1 MHLSAGD
8 QNGNSLNM
16 NSSDWILVLVIGAT
30 IAGLIL
36 WPRGSS
42 RERAEGWAPLAAVIN
57 GQIRGNGVTG
67 TYHGAQVRAAILG
80 CGETGWVYRL
90 EMETDRRRW
99 NWWIEYRGDKLFGLG
114 EKHWRIGSQNESLE
128 LRLLDSGIID
138 LMATWPECPNV
149 SYIARKGLLRF
160 ELAISEMPAPQRFQ
174 DQLGLLQ
181 ELARTNRVKQS
192 VYLG

>member
-8 QNGNSLNM
+8 QNGNM

-42 RERAEGWAPLAAVIN
+42 RERAEGWAPLAAIIN

-67 TYHGAQVRAAILG
+67 TYKGARVRAAILS
-80 CGETGWVYRL
+80 CGERGWAYRL

-99 NWWIEYRGDKLFGLG
+99 NWLIEYRGDKLLGFG
-114 EKHWRIGSQNESLE
+114 EKHWRIRSQGEDLE
-128 LRLLDSGIID
+128 RRLLDSGILD
-138 LMATWPECPNV
+138 LMATWPEHPDI

-160 ELAISEMPAPQRFQ
+160 ELAILEMPTPQRFQ
-174 DQLGLLQ
+174 DQLDLLQ
-181 ELARTNRVKQS
+181 ELARTNQLKQS